1 MRPFSVI
8 IPAAGS
14 GSRSGRALPKQYV
27 ELAGAPILA
36 HTIAAFLA
44 LESCVDVVVA
54 IDEAWRDVATAC
66 APDDPRVRFVG
77 GGAERQHSIAA
88 ALAELRGDARHGDAL
103 HGDTLPGDASIVLVH
118 DAARP
123 CVGRALIERVV
134 EAAATHGAAVPVVAV
149 AETVK
154 RIDANGMIVGT
165 IPRSEL
171 RLAQTPQGFERA
183 LLERAYSNAEEHRI
197 VATDDASL
205 VEALGVGV
213 AAVEGDAD
221 NLKITL
227 PGDFERAAAIL
238 KAKGRIV

>member
-88 ALAELRGDARHGDAL
+88 ALAALR
-103 HGDTLPGDASIVLVH
+103 GDASIVLVH

-134 EAAATHGAAVPVVAV
+134 EAASTHGAAVPVVAI

-154 RIDANGMIVGT
+154 RVDASGMIVGT

-205 VEALGVGV
+205 VEALGIGV

>member
-1 MRPFSVI
+1 
-8 IPAAGS
+8 
-14 GSRSGRALPKQYV
+14 
-27 ELAGAPILA
+27 
-36 HTIAAFLA
+36 
-44 LESCVDVVVA
+44 
-54 IDEAWRDVATAC
+54 
-66 APDDPRVRFVG
+66 VR
-77 GGAERQHSIAA
+77 
-88 ALAELRGDARHGDAL
+88 
-103 HGDTLPGDASIVLVH
+103 GDASIVLVH

-134 EAAATHGAAVPVVAV
+134 EAAETHGAAVPVVAI

-154 RIDANGMIVGT
+154 RVDANGMIVGT

-183 LLERAYSNAEEHRI
+183 LLERAYSNADEHRI